1 MISPLSLRSCRW
13 VSSLPMVGQCSTR
26 ATVNL
31 DPRSPVNR
39 VLTAALATRRGGR
52 VDATPYRQAGH
63 RGKLK
68 LSRLR
73 QRIADAY
80 AAELGVAWNLLLRE
94 PLPDE
99 QLADVRQLD

>member
-1 MISPLSLRSCRW
+1 M
-13 VSSLPMVGQCSTR
+13 
-26 ATVNL
+26 NL

-99 QLADVRQLD
+99 QLADVRQLDRLRAMFDERSNPAQNVVASVGG

>member
-1 MISPLSLRSCRW
+1 
-13 VSSLPMVGQCSTR
+13 
-26 ATVNL
+26 VNL

-80 AAELGVAWNLLLRE
+80 AAELGVARNLLLRE

-99 QLADVRQLD
+99 QLADVRQLDRLRAIFDERSNPAQNVVASVGG

>member
-1 MISPLSLRSCRW
+1 M
-13 VSSLPMVGQCSTR
+13 
-26 ATVNL
+26 NL

-80 AAELGVAWNLLLRE
+80 AAELGVARNLLLRE

-99 QLADVRQLD
+99 QLADVRQLDRLRAIFDERSNPAQNVVASVGG